1 MTLGTNSSS
10 KPGSPSWFSRRVL
23 SWAAYDIASS
33 TYAALVPTLF
43 GLYFVAR
50 VGHGTPAAGAW
61 GIVAA
66 ASLVVA
72 GLLSPLVGAYADRDG
87 RWRSTVALATAA
99 CVLAV
104 LPLPLASRNGLLEAA
119 AAFLVAQV
127 AYALA
132 TSVYDSYVV
141 DIAPAANR
149 GRVSGIGWAFGLC
162 GGMAAIAVA
171 LLMTRGL
178 PPAGQVDRLS
188 SVFIMSAVM
197 FAILAVPGVAGLRG
211 LRRAPD
217 GVNGKTDATFASL
230 RAVAGT
236 LRDWRRHRIALQV
249 LLSFFLINDVLVTIQ
264 FFIAIVLSARFGL
277 TVEGLLWLS
286 LLFHLIA
293 VPSTILLGV
302 LADRRGARV
311 TLAGMC
317 VVLASAILLL
327 AFGRATW
334 TPTLAVV
341 MLGSVYAAI
350 QAVFRA
356 LYAALVPYDRA
367 AELFGFN
374 SIAGRLSAAVGPL
387 LFGAAVAVLG
397 SQTIALCLL
406 LLPLAAGVVLLITV
420 RLPAAYA
427 DDTRV
432 ANSAR
437 AA

>member
-1 MTLGTNSSS
+1 
-10 KPGSPSWFSRRVL
+10 
-23 SWAAYDIASS
+23 
-33 TYAALVPTLF
+33 
-43 GLYFVAR
+43 
-50 VGHGTPAAGAW
+50 
-61 GIVAA
+61 
-66 ASLVVA
+66 
-72 GLLSPLVGAYADRDG
+72 
-87 RWRSTVALATAA
+87 
-99 CVLAV
+99 
-104 LPLPLASRNGLLEAA
+104 
-119 AAFLVAQV
+119 
-127 AYALA
+127 
-132 TSVYDSYVV
+132 
-141 DIAPAANR
+141 
-149 GRVSGIGWAFGLC
+149 
-162 GGMAAIAVA
+162 
-171 LLMTRGL
+171 
-178 PPAGQVDRLS
+178 
-188 SVFIMSAVM
+188 MSAVM

-211 LRRAPD
+211 LRRAPE
-217 GVNGKTDATFASL
+217 GVNGKADATFATL

-236 LRDWRRHRIALQV
+236 LRDWRSHRMALQV

-317 VVLASAILLL
+317 VVLASSILLL

-341 MLGSVYAAI
+341 MLGFVYAAI
-350 QAVFRA
+350 QAVFRS

-427 DDTRV
+427 DAGDTRV
-432 ANSAR
+432 ATSA
-437 AA
+437 